1 MVFYVK
7 QGEMPESRHTF
18 QSRQN
23 LLREEL
29 FGEESFD
36 GPYSLIYHRN
46 EPTRVKNLRR
56 EEKTNA
62 PNAVNKEF
70 IHRHLDGLKLD
81 REGNFFTGRQYLLL
95 NSKLYIGITKP
106 AEKFNDLFRS
116 ALNDQLFFVH
126 EGSGMLR
133 SVFGDLNFSAG
144 DYVYVPKGT
153 TYCIDYTSDLVVFFL
168 ESSERIGIPPR
179 YLNIYGQIKEGS
191 PYYSRDIRYP
201 FLSKEKRTGRDLY
214 RVYVDYTDHYAVED
228 RDENPMDVVGWDG
241 YLYPFAININ
251 SMAPIVGKLHMP
263 PPVHETFSG
272 KSFMVGTFLPRKF
285 DFHPRSIP
293 ISYYHS
299 NIDTDEVLF
308 YSSGDFMSRKGISKE
323 SITLHVRGLIHGP
336 QPGAVEGAIGK
347 TETNEV
353 AVMIEAYDPL
363 GITKK
368 AEQIENKDYMKS
380 WYK

>member
-153 TYCIDYTSDLVVFFL
+153 TYCIDYTSELVVFFL

>member
-179 YLNIYGQIKEGS
+179 YLNIYGQITEGS

>member
-46 EPTRVKNLRR
+46 EPTRVRNLRR

-116 ALNDQLFFVH
+116 ALNDQLFFVN

-153 TYCIDYTSDLVVFFL
+153 TYCIDYTSELVVFFL

>member
-1 MVFYVK
+1 MK

-56 EEKTNA
+56 EEKANA
-62 PNAVNKEF
+62 PNTVNKEF
-70 IHRHLDGLKLD
+70 VHRHLDGLKLD

-106 AEKFNDLFRS
+106 AENFNDLFRS

-153 TYCIDYTSDLVVFFL
+153 TYGIDYTSDLVVFFL

-201 FLSKEKRTGRDLY
+201 VLSKEKRTDRDLY
-214 RVYVDYTDHYAVED
+214 RVYVDYTDHYVVED

-241 YLYPFAININ
+241 YLYPFAINVN

-285 DFHPRSIP
+285 DFHPHSIP

-368 AEQIENKDYMKS
+368 AERIENRDYMKS

>member
-116 ALNDQLFFVH
+116 ALNDQLFFVN

-153 TYCIDYTSDLVVFFL
+153 TYGIDYTSDLVVFFL

-336 QPGAVEGAIGK
+336 QPGSVEGAIGK

>member
-116 ALNDQLFFVH
+116 ALNDQLFFVQ

-153 TYCIDYTSDLVVFFL
+153 TYGIDYTSDLVVFFL

>member
-1 MVFYVK
+1 
-7 QGEMPESRHTF
+7 MPESRHTF

-56 EEKTNA
+56 EEKANA
-62 PNAVNKEF
+62 PNTVNKEF
-70 IHRHLDGLKLD
+70 MHRHLDGLKLD

-106 AEKFNDLFRS
+106 AENFNDLFRS

-201 FLSKEKRTGRDLY
+201 FLSKEKRTGRDL
-214 RVYVDYTDHYAVED
+214 
-228 RDENPMDVVGWDG
+228 
-241 YLYPFAININ
+241 
-251 SMAPIVGKLHMP
+251 
-263 PPVHETFSG
+263 
-272 KSFMVGTFLPRKF
+272 
-285 DFHPRSIP
+285 
-293 ISYYHS
+293 
-299 NIDTDEVLF
+299 
-308 YSSGDFMSRKGISKE
+308 
-323 SITLHVRGLIHGP
+323 
-336 QPGAVEGAIGK
+336 
-347 TETNEV
+347 
-353 AVMIEAYDPL
+353 
-363 GITKK
+363 
-368 AEQIENKDYMKS
+368 
-380 WYK
+380 

>member
-153 TYCIDYTSDLVVFFL
+153 TYGIDYTSDLVVFFL